1 MADQDRGDRPELAS
15 GQLRRP
21 GDATMG
27 EEDHTAGPPLVPA
40 QGSDVEDA
48 CWCVA
53 PARPARR
60 VRPMWAVIAGAVV
73 VVLAGAGLLG
83 FSIAGGRAGRRRT
96 VATVSG
102 YAPSSSD
109 PAAAANETALAFLSA
124 WSGGQF
130 EQAAAYTDAPGPA
143 YAALSAYHAALGL
156 SGMQASI
163 EPNGSTTSS
172 AASDAS
178 STTTPGRAVA
188 FAVAAQVS
196 AATGTATS
204 ARVTAAWQYRSAL
217 TAYEHAGRW
226 FVRWSPSV
234 LAPGLSTGTHLQ
246 AVATKSTGA
255 SAVTDSAGGNLLDS
269 SDPGL
274 SELAQTLARN
284 APAADGTDGLEV
296 AVETSSGKQAPNTA
310 PIVLAEPRESGSVA
324 TTIDAR
330 VEAAAESAAHKFPR
344 SAMVVIQPTTGDIL
358 AVANNDGQNHT
369 ALTGRVA
376 PGSDFKV
383 ITSTALLNQGDVT
396 PSQIV
401 DCPQAFPVQGV
412 VFHND
417 ANGENLGKP
426 FIDDFAQSCNNA
438 FDRWY
443 TDLGNG
449 ALEHTAQTYYG
460 LNRPWDIGIGE
471 ATPYTDIPADPSG
484 AELAQECFGQGQLLV
499 SPIAMASVAATVAA
513 GGFHQ
518 PILVPGAAQITATP
532 LPAATDADLKEM
544 MRAVVTYPDGTGYG
558 VGFGP
563 DVYAKTG
570 TADVGTT
577 QSQPNSWMVAF
588 DPAENLAIGVVVL
601 DAGYGASYAG
611 PEVKSVFDAL
621 G

>member
-1 MADQDRGDRPELAS
+1 MAGRDPDNQPEPVTGEGLSNPPNSDDGRSDRP
-15 GQLRRP
+15 P
-21 GDATMG
+21 T
-27 EEDHTAGPPLVPA
+27 VPA
-40 QGSDVEDA
+40 RGTADDDA

-53 PARPARR
+53 PVSAPRR
-60 VRPMWAVIAGAVV
+60 VHPMWVVVAGVV
-73 VVLAGAGLLG
+73 VVVIAGAGLLG
-83 FSIAGGRAGRRRT
+83 FSIAGGRSGRRRT
-96 VATVSG
+96 AAVTSG

-109 PAAAANETALAFLSA
+109 PATAANETALAFLSA
-124 WSGGQF
+124 WSSGQP
-130 EQAAAYTDAPGPA
+130 ERAAAYTDAPGPA
-143 YAALSAYHAALGL
+143 YAALAAYHADLGL
-156 SGMQASI
+156 GSMRASI
-163 EPNGSTTSS
+163 EPT
-172 AASDAS
+172 AASMGAAGSAS
-178 STTTPGRAVA
+178 PSAGRSVS
-188 FAVAAQVS
+188 FSVTAQVS
-196 AATGTATS
+196 ATTGTSTS
-204 ARVTAAWQYRSAL
+204 ARVTAAWRYRSTL
-217 TAYEHAGRW
+217 TANENSGRW
-226 FVRWSPSV
+226 YVRWNPGV
-234 LAPGLSTGTHLQ
+234 LAAGLSATTHLA
-246 AVATKSTGA
+246 AVATHSRGA

-284 APAADGTDGLEV
+284 APATDGTDGLEV
-296 AVETSSGKQAPNTA
+296 MVETSAGKQAPNTS
-310 PIVLAEPRESGSVA
+310 PTVLAEPRETSTVA
-324 TTIDAR
+324 TTINAQ
-330 VEAAAESAAHKFPR
+330 VEAAAETAAHKFPR

-358 AVANNDGQNHT
+358 GIANNDGQNHT

-383 ITSTALLNQGDVT
+383 ITGTALLNQGVVT

-417 ANGENLGKP
+417 SNGENLGKP

-449 ALEHTAQTYYG
+449 ALEQTAQTYYG

-471 ATPYTDIPADPSG
+471 STSYTDIPADPSG

-513 GGFHQ
+513 GSFHQ

-532 LPAATDADLKEM
+532 LPAATDADLKAM

-577 QSQPNSWMVAF
+577 QAQPNSWMVAF
-588 DPAENLAIGVVVL
+588 DPNENLAIGVVVL
-601 DAGYGASYAG
+601 DAGYGAAYAG
-611 PEVKSVFDAL
+611 PEVKSVFNAL